1 MVSVKQLA
9 ILKMDDKKN
18 MNPSFEHRHNAYKGE
33 ETHFQENVLYSVI
46 ENNVFSHTRKTLSGG
61 VLL

>member
-1 MVSVKQLA
+1 
-9 ILKMDDKKN
+9 
-18 MNPSFEHRHNAYKGE
+18 MNPSFEERHNSYKDK

>member
-1 MVSVKQLA
+1 
-9 ILKMDDKKN
+9 
-18 MNPSFEHRHNAYKGE
+18 MNPNFEHRHNAYKGE

-61 VLL
+61 ALL